1 MLSEAVI
8 VFANLPASPALAE
21 HKFMLDLRQ
30 SQPRSIEQRT
40 EKNAR
45 LTAKSNAVRRPEPI
59 RIAVKC
65 QLKQRFRRTTL
76 PS

>member
-45 LTAKSNAVRRPEPI
+45 LTAKSNAVAATRADPDRSKMPI
-59 RIAVKC
+59 KAAV
-65 QLKQRFRRTTL
+65 
-76 PS
+76 